1 MSPKNVTPTKVLIA
15 GGGTGGHLA
24 PGIAVADVLRAKGCK
39 VVFVSRGNELERRM
53 LGRAGYPLK
62 TIWIEGLK
70 GRGLKNKL
78 VTLFKLPVSGWQSL
92 WLILKMRPKVVI
104 GLGSYSSGP
113 VIIAAWLL
121 RRKIALMESNA
132 VAGITNRLCGR
143 FAKKIFVSF
152 EDAERY
158 FDQGKCVF
166 SGNPVRK
173 EFFEGLDEP
182 VAKSAKF
189 TVLILGGSQGAHALN
204 ELVAQSLQHLNNRES
219 LRYIHQ
225 TGAHDAETMRENYAL
240 YGVEAEVAEF
250 YDDVARKYQAADF
263 VICRAGATTIA
274 ELTALGKAAFFVP
287 FPQAADNHQ
296 EKNAMVM
303 VKAGAAMMGRERELN
318 GKDLARVVNNQ
329 TRNVLTFGG
338 PPRYAPHTSRWR
350 TSSAVMARKIF
361 RLCSDLVRA
370 ASMV

>member
-1 MSPKNVTPTKVLIA
+1 MSPKNVTPTKILIA

-24 PGIAVADVLRAKGCK
+24 PGIAVADILRAKGCE
-39 VVFVSRGNELERRM
+39 VTFVSRGNDLERRM
-53 LGRAGYPLK
+53 LGHAGYPLK
-62 TIWIEGLK
+62 TIWIEGIK

-78 VTLFKLPVSGWQSL
+78 VTLFKLPVAGWQAL
-92 WLILKMRPKVVI
+92 WLMLKIRPKVVI
-104 GLGSYSSGP
+104 GLGSYSAGP
-113 VIIAAWLL
+113 VVIAAWLL

-132 VAGITNRLCGR
+132 VAGFTNRRCSR
-143 FAKKIFVSF
+143 FATRIFVSF
-152 EDAERY
+152 ADATRY
-158 FDQGKCVF
+158 FDPDKCVV

-173 EFFEGLDEP
+173 EFFQSLGEP

-204 ELVAQSLQHLNNRES
+204 ELVAQSLQYLNDREN

-225 TGAHDAETMRENYAL
+225 TGAHDAETLREAYAL

-263 VICRAGATTIA
+263 VICRAGATSIA

-303 VKAGAAMMGRERELN
+303 VKTGAAMMGRERELS
-318 GKDLARVVNNQ
+318 GQDLAKVVNGLRQ
-329 TRNVLTFGG
+329 HQESL
-338 PPRYAPHTSRWR
+338 
-350 TSSAVMARKIF
+350 AVMEEASKALGRPN
-361 RLCSDLVRA
+361 A
-370 ASMV
+370 ANEIALACLAGL

>member
-1 MSPKNVTPTKVLIA
+1 MSCKNVTPTKVLIA

-24 PGIAVADVLRAKGCK
+24 PGIAVADVLRANGCK
-39 VVFVSRGNELERRM
+39 VTFVSRGNELERRM
-53 LGRAGYPLK
+53 LGHAGYPLK

-78 VTLFKLPVSGWQSL
+78 ITMFKLPVAGWQSL
-92 WLILKMRPKVVI
+92 WLLLTMRPKVVI

-113 VIIAAWLL
+113 VIIAAWIL

-132 VAGITNRLCGR
+132 VAGITNRMCGC
-143 FAKKIFVSF
+143 FAHKIFVSF
-152 EDAERY
+152 EDAVQY
-158 FDQGKCVF
+158 FDAGKCVV

-173 EFFEGLDEP
+173 EFFRNLDAP

-189 TVLILGGSQGAHALN
+189 TVLVLGGSQGAHALN
-204 ELVAQSLQHLNNRES
+204 DLVAQSLQYLNGREN

-225 TGAHDAETMRENYAL
+225 SGAVDVDMLREAYAL
-240 YGVEAEVAEF
+240 YGVEAEVAPF
-250 YDDVARKYQAADF
+250 YDDVAKIYQAADF

-274 ELTALGKAAFFVP
+274 ELTALGIAAFFVP

-303 VKAGAAMMGRERELN
+303 VRAGAAMIGRERELS
-318 GKDLARVVNNQ
+318 GKDLAKVVNNLSQ
-329 TRNVLTFGG
+329 DAETLLVMQK
-338 PPRYAPHTSRWR
+338 A
-350 TSSAVMARKIF
+350 SAALGRPE
-361 RLCSDLVRA
+361 A
-370 ASMV
+370 AKDIALACLGLK